1 MRLKINL
8 LYQTITK
15 KTSKVLLDFVLFCFA
30 RLCSVRVTSMSSVVS
45 QNPNSPHLFIIA
57 GGHLGNFSAASLS
70 GMAAAAA
77 AAAAACSSAGGVGG
91 TMTLSSSTAA
101 LAAAAGMTDQV
112 SQ

>member
-1 MRLKINL
+1 M
-8 LYQTITK
+8 
-15 KTSKVLLDFVLFCFA
+15 S
-30 RLCSVRVTSMSSVVS
+30 SSVVS
-45 QNPNSPHLFIIA
+45 QNLNSPHFFIFS

-112 SQ
+112 NH

>member
-1 MRLKINL
+1 
-8 LYQTITK
+8 
-15 KTSKVLLDFVLFCFA
+15 
-30 RLCSVRVTSMSSVVS
+30 MSSVVS
-45 QNPNSPHLFIIA
+45 QNLNSPHLFIIV

-112 SQ
+112 SHLISHLSFT

>member
-1 MRLKINL
+1 MPIASLVVYLIIKHDFLITVGHV
-8 LYQTITK
+8 TI
-15 KTSKVLLDFVLFCFA
+15 LF
-30 RLCSVRVTSMSSVVS
+30 S
-45 QNPNSPHLFIIA
+45 

-77 AAAAACSSAGGVGG
+77 AVAAAGSSSAASAD

-112 SQ
+112 RVQ

>member
-1 MRLKINL
+1 MLSNN
-8 LYQTITK
+8 
-15 KTSKVLLDFVLFCFA
+15 
-30 RLCSVRVTSMSSVVS
+30 SSLIQNRGLVS
-45 QNPNSPHLFIIA
+45 HIRPCHFS

-77 AAAAACSSAGGVGG
+77 AVAAAGSSSAASAG

-112 SQ
+112 RVRYG